1 MVTKFYLHILSLE
14 FAVKEVN
21 QNPAILPNVTLG
33 FLVQDSCRNVQMTY
47 RTTMNLLFKSHRFV
61 CNYECGIPQKLIAVI
76 GALAFDTSLHVPK
89 NLKPYK
95 IPQSS
100 SIFMDRLHL
109 IPSVVIPAQLVM
121 RRERGKG
128 KKNVAMIVMHAQKAR
143 FQTKQVDT
151 EDCFECPEDHYPG
164 REQDRCIPKVI
175 SFLSYE
181 EPMGKSLASVALSF
195 SLLTLLVLQTFIKHR
210 DTPIVK
216 ANNRGLTYTLLVFLL
231 LCFLSSLLFLGKP
244 SKLTCLLQQPIFG
257 MIFSVAVSCVLAKT
271 ITVVVA
277 FMATKPGSSMRKWV
291 GKRLATSIV
300 LSCSLVQAAICVVWI
315 GNTPPFPDL
324 DKNSVI
330 QEITVKCNAGYVLMF
345 CLVLGY
351 MGLLSLICFLV
362 AFFARKLPDSFN
374 EAKFITFSMLM
385 FCSVWLSFVP
395 TYMSTKGKYMVAVE
409 IFSILA
415 SSAGLLGCIFSPK
428 CYLILFKPE
437 MNSKEQL
444 IRRK

>member
-1 MVTKFYLHILSLE
+1 M
-14 FAVKEVN
+14 
-21 QNPAILPNVTLG
+21 
-33 FLVQDSCRNVQMTY
+33 
-47 RTTMNLLFKSHRFV
+47 
-61 CNYECGIPQKLIAVI
+61 
-76 GALAFDTSLHVPK
+76 
-89 NLKPYK
+89 
-95 IPQSS
+95 
-100 SIFMDRLHL
+100 
-109 IPSVVIPAQLVM
+109 SVV
-121 RRERGKG
+121 RWYTR
-128 KKNVAMIVMHAQKAR
+128 
-143 FQTKQVDT
+143 DT
-151 EDCFECPEDHYPG
+151 EDCFECAEDQYPG

-181 EPMGKSLASVALSF
+181 EPLGKSLASVALSL
-195 SLLTLLVLQTFIKHR
+195 SLITVLVLQTFIKHR
-210 DTPIVK
+210 DTPIIK
-216 ANNRGLTYTLLVFLL
+216 ANNRGLTYTLLISLL

-244 SKLTCLLQQPIFG
+244 GKLTCLLQQPMFG
-257 MIFSVAVSCVLAKT
+257 MIFSLAVSCMLAKT

-300 LSCSLVQAAICVVWI
+300 LSCCLVQAAICIVWV
-315 GNTPPFPDL
+315 GNFPPFPDL
-324 DKNSVI
+324 DMNSVMG
-330 QEITVKCNAGYVLMF
+330 EITVRCNAGSILMF

-351 MGLLSLICFLV
+351 MGLLSIICFLV

-374 EAKFITFSMLM
+374 EAKYITFSMLM

-395 TYMSTKGKYMVAVE
+395 TFMSTKGKYMVAVE

-415 SSAGLLGCIFSPK
+415 SCAGLLGCIFSPK

>member
-1 MVTKFYLHILSLE
+1 M
-14 FAVKEVN
+14 
-21 QNPAILPNVTLG
+21 LG
-33 FLVQDSCRNVQMTY
+33 N
-47 RTTMNLLFKSHRFV
+47 
-61 CNYECGIPQKLIAVI
+61 
-76 GALAFDTSLHVPK
+76 
-89 NLKPYK
+89 
-95 IPQSS
+95 
-100 SIFMDRLHL
+100 
-109 IPSVVIPAQLVM
+109 
-121 RRERGKG
+121 
-128 KKNVAMIVMHAQKAR
+128 
-143 FQTKQVDT
+143 T
-151 EDCFECPEDHYPG
+151 EDCFECAEDQYPG

-181 EPMGKSLASVALSF
+181 EPLGKSLASVALSL
-195 SLLTLLVLQTFIKHR
+195 SLITVLVLQTFIKHR
-210 DTPIVK
+210 DTPIIK
-216 ANNRGLTYTLLVFLL
+216 ANNRGLTYTLLISLL

-244 SKLTCLLQQPIFG
+244 GKLTCLLQQPMFG
-257 MIFSVAVSCVLAKT
+257 MIFSLAVSCMLAKT

-300 LSCSLVQAAICVVWI
+300 LSCCLVQAAICIVWV
-315 GNTPPFPDL
+315 GNFPPFPDL
-324 DKNSVI
+324 DMNSVMG
-330 QEITVKCNAGYVLMF
+330 EITVRCNAGSILMF

-351 MGLLSLICFLV
+351 MGLLSIICFLV

-374 EAKFITFSMLM
+374 EAKYITFSMLM

-395 TYMSTKGKYMVAVE
+395 TFMSTKGKYMVAVE

-415 SSAGLLGCIFSPK
+415 SCAGLLGCIFSPK